1 MQSKIKLPE
10 VKIEYLGEPS
20 GVFARST
27 VPLLTVFKSD
37 SVRIPFCVTIKD
49 QPGQFYQITPSEIM
63 IELYS
68 DTFFESSDLLQIFTL
83 ATGGITTDGLNQ
95 GHFIWLLS
103 SDVTGSIL
111 SGTCGFWAK
120 LVSDQYTKTLCKG
133 LVEVI

>member
-20 GVFARST
+20 GVFARSVT
-27 VPLLTVFKSD
+27 PLLTVFKSD
-37 SVRIPFCVTIKD
+37 SVSIPFCVTIKD
-49 QPGQFYQITPSEIM
+49 QPGQFYPIVPSEIT

-68 DTFFESSDLLQIFTL
+68 DTFFESSDLLQTFTL
-83 ATGGITTDGLNQ
+83 ASGGISIEGLNQ
-95 GHFIWLLS
+95 GHFIWVLS

-120 LVSDQYTKTLCKG
+120 LVNTQTTKTLCKG